1 MAKQIKSPKRRSL
14 NVVEPPPL
22 GPLDKPPPPPPK
34 VPLDGYRA
42 PEDLW
47 KHHGRR
53 SGARS
58 RSGLAGLRRL
68 NKAGRGAGRVK

>member
-42 PEDLW
+42 PKDP
-47 KHHGRR
+47 GNIM
-53 SGARS
+53 GADPAPARDPDWP
-58 RSGLAGLRRL
+58 AYD
-68 NKAGRGAGRVK
+68 A